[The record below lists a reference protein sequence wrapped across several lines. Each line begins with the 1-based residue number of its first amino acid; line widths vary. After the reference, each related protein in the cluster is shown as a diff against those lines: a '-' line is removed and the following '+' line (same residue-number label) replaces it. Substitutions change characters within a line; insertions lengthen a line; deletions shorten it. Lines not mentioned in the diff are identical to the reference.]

1 MKRAFFLAA
10 LAAVFLVA
18 GVPAHAQGGFASDA
32 QTLVDRDIPTLHAA
46 TVRLNVSGS
55 VRLIAA
61 SGISSIKLHV
71 VDYGPKVPPLHV
83 TTSKTGTRLTVSV
96 TGPSQ
101 NILPFDGASGYELQ
115 ITYPSAMKVDLRE
128 FAGRVH
134 VERVTAP
141 MQIYSANGPILVDD
155 ALSALTAES
164 DQGDVTV
171 GNARAM
177 VELTCGNGNV
187 NATLAPN
194 WAGNLVRM
202 ESTQGNL
209 TLSVADGF
217 RGRFDVTSAQG
228 TVTNPLHT
236 TAHAPLVFMLT
247 EQGNVAVVSRKG
259 L

>member
-1 MKRAFFLAA
+1 MKRASFLAA
-10 LAAVFLVA
+10 LAALFCVA
-18 GVPAHAQGGFASDA
+18 GSPARAQI
-32 QTLVDRDIPTLHAA
+32 VDRDIPTLSAT

-61 SGISSIKLHV
+61 DVSSIKLHV

-83 TTSKTGTRLTVSV
+83 TTTKTGSRLTVSV
-96 TGPSQ
+96 TGPNQ

-115 ITYPSAMKVDLRE
+115 ITYPASMKVDLRE

-134 VERVTAP
+134 VDRVSAP
-141 MQIYSANGPILVDD
+141 MQIYNANGAILVDD
-155 ALSALTAES
+155 ARSALTAES

-171 GNARAM
+171 SNARSM
-177 VELTCGNGNV
+177 VELTCGNGNAT
-187 NATLAPN
+187 ATLAAN

-209 TLSVADGF
+209 TLNVPENF
-217 RGRFDVTSAQG
+217 RGRFDLTSAQG
-228 TVTNPLHT
+228 TVTNPLRA
-236 TAHAPLVFMLT
+236 TAHAPLVFMLS

>member
-1 MKRAFFLAA
+1 MKRAFFVAA

-18 GVPAHAQGGFASDA
+18 GVSAHAQV
-32 QTLVDRDIPTLHAA
+32 VDRDIPTLNAT

-61 SGISSIKLHV
+61 SDVSSIKLHV

-83 TTSKTGTRLTVSV
+83 TTSKTAARLTVSV

-101 NILPFDGASGYELQ
+101 NILPFGGASGYELQ
-115 ITYPSAMKVDLRE
+115 ITYPASMKVDLRE
-128 FAGRVH
+128 FAGPVH
-134 VERVTAP
+134 VDRVSAP
-141 MQIYSANGPILVDD
+141 MQIYNANGSILVDD

-171 GNARAM
+171 SNAHGM
-177 VELTCGNGNV
+177 VELTCANGNA

-209 TLSVADGF
+209 TLSVPEGF
-217 RGRFDVTSAQG
+217 RGRFDLTSAQG
-228 TVTNPLHT
+228 RVTNSLPT

-247 EQGNVAVVSRKG
+247 EQGNVSVESRKG
-259 L
+259 M